1 MNTICVIF
9 MLVFGLFAGFVVGSS
24 GPVGLIQGLICG
36 AIAGALLSI
45 PMRDMGKYMVLAM
58 ILTAVIGSITAVC
71 TSDNNALK
79 RTCGSLGLSIKIGN
93 GKDKPNTP
101 PSQKP

>member
-1 MNTICVIF
+1 MNTFCVIF

-24 GPVGLIQGLICG
+24 GPAGLIQGLICG

-45 PMRDMGKYMVLAM
+45 PMRNMGKYMVLGM
-58 ILTAVIGSITAVC
+58 ILTVVIGSIAAVC
-71 TSDNNALK
+71 TSDTNALK
-79 RTCGSLGLSIKIGN
+79 RTCGSLGLTIKI

-101 PSQKP
+101 PPPSQKP